1 MASTGLL
8 VSAHTSQLANAQF
21 LPPGAAVL
29 ELIQRNWFS
38 PLDRSFKVQSNAIGD
53 IHHYAWRCRHANC
66 TSYIDQDVGRLY
78 GHFTAEECSASK
90 TCMDKHTNVDI
101 HVDCSAVASILRSR
115 LPLLWSNSP
124 PSVEEAELPWPPSF
138 GQ

>member
-38 PLDRSFKVQSNAIGD
+38 PLDRSFKVG
-53 IHHYAWRCRHANC
+53 
-66 TSYIDQDVGRLY
+66 
-78 GHFTAEECSASK
+78 
-90 TCMDKHTNVDI
+90 
-101 HVDCSAVASILRSR
+101 
-115 LPLLWSNSP
+115 
-124 PSVEEAELPWPPSF
+124 
-138 GQ
+138 